1 LQEAAKFGK
10 VRVEH
15 GFSVV
20 VVSQNSSP
28 PPNHARQAVCVICA
42 MSASCLGGWTNPAT
56 VQQVYRRQRA
66 AIRISRLIE
75 LAWGG
80 FDFAVFAAGTPL
92 FEPPERASSGCH
104 DAEK

>member
-42 MSASCLGGWTNPAT
+42 MSASCLGGWTNPDT
-56 VQQVYRRQRA
+56 VQQVYRRHWA
-66 AIRISRLIE
+66 AIRFSRIME

-80 FDFAVFAAGTPL
+80 FVLAVFGAGTPL
-92 FEPPERASSGCH
+92 FAPPVGAFWGAH
-104 DAEK
+104 APQK